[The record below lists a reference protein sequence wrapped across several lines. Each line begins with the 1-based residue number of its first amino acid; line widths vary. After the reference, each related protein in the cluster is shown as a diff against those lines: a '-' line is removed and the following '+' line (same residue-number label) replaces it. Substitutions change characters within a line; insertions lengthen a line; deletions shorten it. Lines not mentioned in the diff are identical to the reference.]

1 MKVSSS
7 ANLDYEIATKY
18 TITVKSTD
26 SGSPSLSTTKSFSIK
41 VLDVNERPTS
51 VRLDRNV
58 VVENSP
64 MNTMIGT
71 LSTVDPDNSQ
81 TFTYTLL
88 DGDSG
93 RFRLDGAV
101 LKVAAS
107 NVKCLALG
115 GSECL
120 LNYET
125 AQQHT
130 IKVRVTDSG
139 SPALSIDVTL
149 TIKVTDAN
157 DRPRALSLSNN
168 DVYENQP
175 AGKRIGTL
183 TAIDEDSSQKL
194 SFILLDDDNGMFKI
208 VGNELQKA
216 LSANYETAK
225 SHSVTIEARDNGKP
239 SMKVGF
245 SYLYLLIVI
254 FIS

>member
-7 ANLDYEIATKY
+7 ANLNYEIATKH

-26 SGSPSLSTTKSFSIK
+26 SGSPSLSTTKSFTIK

-51 VRLDRNV
+51 VSLNKNV

-64 MNTMIGT
+64 MNMVIGT

-88 DGDSG
+88 DDVSG

-115 GSECL
+115 GDECL

-125 AQQHT
+125 AQRHT

-157 DRPRALSLSNN
+157 DKPRALDLSSN
-168 DVYENQP
+168 DVHENEP
-175 AGKRIGTL
+175 VGTRVGTL
-183 TAIDEDSSQKL
+183 TARDEDASQKL
-194 SFILLDDDNGMFKI
+194 SFTLLDDDNGMFKI

-216 LSANYETAK
+216 SAANYETAK
-225 SHSVTIEARDNGKP
+225 SHSVTVEARDNGNP
-239 SMKVGF
+239 SMKVR
-245 SYLYLLIVI
+245 
-254 FIS
+254 FITCLSPRCHWNF

>member
-7 ANLDYEIATKY
+7 ANLDYEKATQH

-26 SGSPSLSTTKSFSIK
+26 SGTPSLWTTKSFIIK

-51 VRLDRNV
+51 VSLDKNV

-64 MNTMIGT
+64 LNTVIGT

-120 LNYET
+120 FDYET

-130 IKVRVTDSG
+130 IRVRAIDNG

-149 TIKVTDAN
+149 TIKVADAN
-157 DRPRALSLSNN
+157 DKPRALDLSSN
-168 DVYENQP
+168 DVYENEP
-175 AGKRIGTL
+175 VGTRVGTL
-183 TAIDEDSSQKL
+183 TARDEDALQKL
-194 SFILLDDDNGMFKI
+194 SFTLLNDDNGMFKI

-216 LSANYETAK
+216 SLANYETAK
-225 SHSVTIEARDNGKP
+225 SHSVTVEARDNGNP
-239 SMKVGF
+239 SMKVN
-245 SYLYLLIVI
+245 
-254 FIS
+254 

>member
-7 ANLDYEIATKY
+7 AILDYEKATQH

-26 SGSPSLSTTKSFSIK
+26 SGSPSLWTTKSLSVK

-51 VRLDRNV
+51 VRLDKNV

-64 MNTMIGT
+64 LNTEIGT

-101 LKVAAS
+101 LKVATS
-107 NVKCLALG
+107 NDKCLALG
-115 GSECL
+115 GNLCL

-125 AQQHT
+125 AQQRT

-149 TIKVTDAN
+149 TIKVADAN
-157 DRPRALSLSNN
+157 DRPRALDLSSN
-168 DVYENQP
+168 DVYENEP
-175 AGKRIGTL
+175 VGTRIGTL
-183 TAIDEDSSQKL
+183 TAIEEDSSQKL

-208 VGNELQKA
+208 VGDELQKA
-216 LSANYETAK
+216 SPANFETAK
-225 SHSVTIEARDNGKP
+225 IHSVTVLVRDNGNP
-239 SMKVGF
+239 SMNV
-245 SYLYLLIVI
+245 
-254 FIS
+254 